1 MSLYEGAPRRK
12 CYHIPMSMSGA
23 FRILWLLL
31 MLLSVVGGLVGQS
44 LAHAQAQA
52 PSVLLIKVDGVING
66 VKERFISRAIDK
78 AVDEDAMLVVIELD
92 TPGGLLSSTRKI
104 VEELLE
110 APVPVAVY
118 VSPRGARAG
127 SAGTFITAAGHFAV
141 MAPGTNIGA
150 ATPISGTGEDLEDTL
165 ASKVENDAA
174 ALIRSIAQERGRNED
189 KLEETVRE
197 ASSFSAQEA
206 VKLNV
211 VDFIAADLDDLLAQ
225 LNGRVVETAAGSRTL
240 DTRDLT
246 RRRINKNLLENFLE
260 FISDPNISF
269 ILFSI
274 GGLGIVIELFN
285 PGLIAPGV
293 VGVIALLLAFLAF
306 GNLPISWAGVAFI
319 LVAFV
324 LVALEIVVAGF
335 GILGVGAI
343 VCFIIG
349 GLILFGGTTSTMPS
363 DPVSRWLLGGTAGAL
378 ALTLSYVVWMIY
390 QSRRAGDQ
398 PLRPSL
404 VGMSGT
410 VTGELAPRGVIRVGS
425 ETWTAI
431 SQDGNVIEVGE
442 PVEVSK
448 VDGLILTVSRRDQEG
463 T

>member
-1 MSLYEGAPRRK
+1 M
-12 CYHIPMSMSGA
+12 
-23 FRILWLLL
+23 
-31 MLLSVVGGLVGQS
+31 GQS
-44 LAHAQAQA
+44 LAHAQA

-78 AVDEDAMLVVIELD
+78 AVEEGATLVVIELD
-92 TPGGLLSSTRKI
+92 TPGGLLSSTRNI

-110 APVPVAVY
+110 APLPVAVY

-189 KLEETVRE
+189 KLEETVRK
-197 ASSFSAQEA
+197 ASSFTAREA
-206 VKLNV
+206 VELNV
-211 VDFIAADLDDLLAQ
+211 VDFIADDLDDLLAQ
-225 LNGRVVETAAGSRTL
+225 LNGRVVETAAGTRTL
-240 DTRDLT
+240 DTQDLT
-246 RRRINKNLLENFLE
+246 VRRLNKNLLENFLE
-260 FISDPNISF
+260 FISDPNVSF

-306 GNLPISWAGVAFI
+306 GNLPVSWAGVTFI
-319 LVAFV
+319 LVAFA
-324 LVALEIVVAGF
+324 LVALEVMVAGF
-335 GILGVGAI
+335 GILGIGAI
-343 VCFIIG
+343 VSFIVG
-349 GLILFGGTTSTMPS
+349 GVILFGGDSPTMPS
-363 DPVSRWLLGGTAGAL
+363 ESVSLWLLGSITGAL
-378 ALTLSYVVWMIY
+378 ALTLSFVARVIL
-390 QSRRAGDQ
+390 QSRRAGEQ

-410 VTGELAPRGVIRVGS
+410 VSGELSPRGVIRVGS

-431 SQDGNVIEVGE
+431 SEDGNVIGVGE
-442 PVEVSK
+442 PVKISEV
-448 VDGLILTVSRRDQEG
+448 VGLILTVSRQDQEDN
-463 T
+463 

>member
-1 MSLYEGAPRRK
+1 M
-12 CYHIPMSMSGA
+12 
-23 FRILWLLL
+23 
-31 MLLSVVGGLVGQS
+31 GQS
-44 LAHAQAQA
+44 LAHAKA
-52 PSVLLIKVDGVING
+52 PGVLLIKVDGVING
-66 VKERFISRAIDK
+66 VKERFISRAIDRG
-78 AVDEDAMLVVIELD
+78 VEEDAVLLVIELD
-92 TPGGLLSSTRKI
+92 TPGGLLDSTRNI

-110 APVPVAVY
+110 APLPVAVY

-165 ASKVENDAA
+165 ATKAENDAA
-174 ALIRSIAQERGRNED
+174 ALIRSIAQVRGRNEE
-189 KLEETVRE
+189 KLEETVRK
-197 ASSFSAQEA
+197 ASSFSALEA
-206 VKLNV
+206 VKLNM
-211 VDFIAADLDDLLAQ
+211 VDFIASDLDDLLVQ
-225 LNGRVVETAAGSRTL
+225 LNGRIVETAAGTRTL
-240 DTRDLT
+240 DTADLD
-246 RRRINKNLLENFLE
+246 RYRINKNLLENFLE
-260 FISDPNISF
+260 FISDPNVSF

-293 VGVIALLLAFLAF
+293 VGIIALLLAFLAF
-306 GNLPISWAGVAFI
+306 GNLPVNWAGVAFI
-319 LVAFV
+319 IVAIG
-324 LVALEIVVAGF
+324 LVALEIAVAGF
-335 GILGVGAI
+335 GILGIGAI
-343 VCFIIG
+343 VCFIVG
-349 GLILFGGTTSTMPS
+349 GLILFGGDPPTMPS
-363 DPVSRWLLGGTAGAL
+363 AAVSRWLVGGIAGAL
-378 ALTLSYVVWMIY
+378 SVTLSFVVWMIY

-431 SQDGNVIEVGE
+431 SEDGNVICVGE
-442 PVEVSK
+442 PVKVSR
-448 VDGLILTVSRRDQEG
+448 VVGLILTVSRQDQEN

>member
-1 MSLYEGAPRRK
+1 
-12 CYHIPMSMSGA
+12 MSMSGA
-23 FRILWLLL
+23 FRIFCLLL

-44 LAHAQAQA
+44 LAHAKA
-52 PSVLLIKVDGVING
+52 PGVVLIEVDGVING
-66 VKERFISRAIDK
+66 VKERFISRAIDQ
-78 AVDEDAMLVVIELD
+78 AVDDGAVLLVIELD
-92 TPGGLLSSTRKI
+92 TPGGLLDSTREI
-104 VEELLE
+104 VEELLG
-110 APVPVAVY
+110 APLPVVVY

-165 ASKVENDAA
+165 ATKVENDAA

-189 KLEETVRE
+189 KLEETVRL

-206 VKLNV
+206 VKLNI
-211 VDFIAADLDDLLAQ
+211 VDFIASDLDDLLLQ
-225 LNGRVVETAAGSRTL
+225 LNGRVVETAAGTRTL
-240 DTRDLT
+240 DTTNLE

-260 FISDPNISF
+260 FISDPNVSF

-306 GNLPISWAGVAFI
+306 GNLPVSWAGVAFI

-324 LVALEIVVAGF
+324 LVALEIMVAGF
-335 GILGVGAI
+335 GILGIGAI
-343 VCFIIG
+343 VCFIFG
-349 GLILFGGTTSTMPS
+349 GLILFGGTTPTMPS
-363 DPVSRWLLGGTAGAL
+363 DPVSRWLVGGTAGAL
-378 ALTLSYVVWMIY
+378 ALTMSFVVWMIY

-410 VTGELAPRGVIRVGS
+410 VTGELAPRGVIQVGS

-431 SQDGNVIEVGE
+431 SEDGNVITVGE
-442 PVEVSK
+442 PVKVSK
-448 VDGLILTVSRRDQEG
+448 VVGLILTVSRQDRED

>member
-1 MSLYEGAPRRK
+1 MSISSVL
-12 CYHIPMSMSGA
+12 
-23 FRILWLLL
+23 RIIWLLL
-31 MLLSVVGGLVGQS
+31 ILLPVLGHLVGPS
-44 LAHAQAQA
+44 LVHGQA
-52 PSVLLIKVDGVING
+52 PSVLVIKVDGIING
-66 VKERFISRAIDK
+66 VKERFISRAIDQ
-78 AVDEDAMLVVIELD
+78 AVDEGSTLVIIELD
-92 TPGGLLSSTRKI
+92 TPGGLLSSTRDI
-104 VEELLE
+104 VEELLA
-110 APVPVAVY
+110 APLPVAVY

-189 KLEETVRE
+189 KLEETVRL
-197 ASSFSAQEA
+197 ASSFSAREA
-206 VKLNV
+206 VELNV
-211 VDFIAADLDDLLAQ
+211 VDFIADDLDDLLSQ
-225 LNGRVVETAAGSRTL
+225 LNGRVVETAAGTFTL
-240 DTRDLT
+240 DTRDLSI
-246 RRRINKNLLENFLE
+246 RRVNKNLLENFLE
-260 FISDPNISF
+260 FISDPGVSF

-306 GNLPISWAGVAFI
+306 GNLPVNWAGVAF
-319 LVAFV
+319 LFVAIA

-349 GLILFGGTTSTMPS
+349 GLILFGGTSPTMPS
-363 DPVSRWLLGGTAGAL
+363 VTVNRWLVGGIAGGL
-378 ALTLSYVVWMIY
+378 ALTLLFVVRTIY

-398 PLRPSL
+398 PLRPAL

-410 VTGELAPRGVIRVGS
+410 VTGELSPRGIVQVGS

-431 SQDGNVIEVGE
+431 SEDGNVIGVGE
-442 PVEVSK
+442 PVNVSK
-448 VDGLILTVSRRDQEG
+448 VDGLILTVSRQDDED